1 MRVISSQNKPSHR
14 SGWLSIAIPVLLG
27 LFFTLQ
33 VSAAGHSSIAD
44 PRLQEFEDYLSENVL
59 PNVPG
64 AAVVVVADGKVQLLL
79 PYGIRKEGNSAPI
92 NADTVFRLASVSK
105 TFASAATG
113 LLVHD
118 NQLRWDT
125 TVSSTL
131 RNVRFKDPDYGR
143 QITVRNLLSQ
153 TTGLVPQAYTNLLED
168 NVPYR
173 VIVSRLREV
182 DFICPPGTCY
192 SYQNVAFSL
201 TGDIIQSV
209 TGESYERFVRESL
222 FQPLGM
228 RTATFGLKSFK
239 ETDNHA
245 TPHIWRRQQWQPVTV
260 KNDYYNVAPAAGINA
275 SISDMQQW
283 LLAQLGQRPDVL
295 PVVTLDQLQA
305 RAIRTTASQAH
316 YRNNKELGEVSYGL
330 GWRIFDYG
338 GNRNYVHH
346 GGWVQGTLSEMVFN
360 RELQLG
366 MVFLTNAEIRN
377 AGEMVFRFLDI
388 YQKPNPIEQENRLA
402 HSGENETQPGKNY
415 IPVRIPQ
422 AGHTAAAIINK

>member
-1 MRVISSQNKPSHR
+1 MT
-14 SGWLSIAIPVLLG
+14 IPVLLS
-27 LFFTLQ
+27 LFISLQ
-33 VSAAGHSSIAD
+33 VFAAGHSSTAD
-44 PRLQEFEDYLSENVL
+44 PRLQEFEHYLSENIL

-64 AAVVVVADGKVQLLL
+64 AAVVVVADGKVELLL
-79 PYGIRKEGNSAPI
+79 PYGIRKKGSSEPI
-92 NADTVFRLASVSK
+92 TADTVFRLASVSK
-105 TFASAATG
+105 TFASAAAG
-113 LLVHD
+113 LLVQD
-118 NQLRWDT
+118 KQLRWDT
-125 TVSSTL
+125 TVSSRL
-131 RNVRFKDPDYGR
+131 KYVRFKDPDYGR

-168 NVPYR
+168 NVPYK

-209 TGESYERFVRESL
+209 TGESYERFVSESL

-228 RTATFGLKSFK
+228 RTATFGLKSF
-239 ETDNHA
+239 EATDNHA
-245 TPHIWRRQQWQPVTV
+245 TPHVWYRQQWRPVTV
-260 KNDYYNVAPAAGINA
+260 RKDYYNVAPAAGINA

-295 PVVTLDQLQA
+295 PAATLDQLQA
-305 RAIRTTASQAH
+305 RTIRTTPSQAH
-316 YRNNKELGEVSYGL
+316 YRNSKELGEVSYGL

-366 MVFLTNAEIRN
+366 MVFLTNSEIRN
-377 AGEMVFRFLDI
+377 AGEMVFKFLEI
-388 YQKPNPIEQENRLA
+388 YQKPNPIQQQNRLA
-402 HSGENETQPGKNY
+402 HSGDNETQPGKNY
-415 IPVRIPQ
+415 IPVHVPE
-422 AGHTAAAIINK
+422 AGHTAAVVINNAGRSRLIKSN